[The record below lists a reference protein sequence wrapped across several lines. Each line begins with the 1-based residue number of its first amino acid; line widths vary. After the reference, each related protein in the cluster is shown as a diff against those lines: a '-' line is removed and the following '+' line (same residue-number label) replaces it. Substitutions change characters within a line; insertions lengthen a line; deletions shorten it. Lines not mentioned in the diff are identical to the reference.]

1 MITTFGCVAMLMLA
15 APPAASPGKNPEKAP
30 ASAVVAEASKPKP
43 AATPAP
49 AKPVDDGA
57 AAVLEKVQKY
67 YASID
72 DYSAEFVQD
81 YTKVALSRS
90 TESRGT
96 LMLKKPSFM
105 RWTYT
110 QPAEK
115 LWVVDGETLYV
126 VDPEFEQVFID
137 KGFKTEELQSSISF
151 LWGRGKL
158 SNSFTAKLGKAT
170 APGTAVLELT
180 PKKGASYAKM
190 FLVVNAETGEVTESI
205 IHETA
210 GNTNHFKFRN
220 AKLNQGLKD
229 ELFKYT
235 PPPEYE
241 VIVN

>member
-1 MITTFGCVAMLMLA
+1 MLMVAA
-15 APPAASPGKNPEKAP
+15 APGTPIKGKTEKPALLAQAAKTPPKAP
-30 ASAVVAEASKPKP
+30 PQAKATAQPSAE
-43 AATPAP
+43 
-49 AKPVDDGA
+49 
-57 AAVLEKVQKY
+57 AVLEKVQKY

-72 DYSAEFVQD
+72 DYQAEFIQD

-115 LWVVDGETLYV
+115 LWVVDGDTLYV
-126 VDPEFEQVFID
+126 VDPEFEQVFVD
-137 KGFKTEELQSSISF
+137 KGFKTEELQNSISF

-158 SNSFTAKLGKAT
+158 SSSFNATLGKPT

-180 PKKGASYAKM
+180 PKKGASYSKM
-190 FLVVNAETGEVTESI
+190 LLVVNAETGEVTESI

-229 ELFKYT
+229 DLFKYS
-235 PPPEYE
+235 PPEGYE